1 MTDPFASFVTDPANA
16 AAVSAARSAADLG
29 RALHAPLVI
38 VGPRGSGK
46 SHLLRVIRDRAVAA
60 KPVRQVELI
69 SVSRLAELLHT
80 RGLGDGAG
88 PLRSRLVG
96 VDLLLI
102 DEFETVVRQLPL
114 QALLHDVLESR
125 LAAGREVVVASGLP
139 LDRLAGL
146 DARLRRR
153 LESGTVVGLELP
165 GPAARRTI
173 LERRVVEGGLTLD
186 PGVVAAVAARDF
198 RSVKEYLGALGRIAA
213 FQEAAGA
220 PIPPDDAMAIIG
232 AELSSANGHAPEPVR
247 TAAADIG
254 PGPTGSPV
262 AEEFDAFLS
271 EVAASVARQFD
282 HWRVRLREAIAHWQ
296 GRGVSTRRLEKALT
310 DDPPGDPEPL
320 IAEFGRDAAEIERL
334 AAEARV
340 LAPDLAGAGVLRDPD
355 QLSAAREL
363 LEDARSRRAPLSAP
377 LAGLTLGT
385 LGAGPSNRQALEAA
399 RSVIEA
405 PGARHNP
412 LVLVGQSGVGKT
424 HLLHA
429 IGNTLQSAGLS
440 PVACLSAHSF
450 LGEVGGLRSAEEAA
464 AWRARYQ
471 WVAALALDDLHIL
484 ANETRAQE
492 ELLAIFSA
500 LASGGRQLI
509 FSSARRLSDLE
520 GFDPRLLTRLEAGL
534 VVDLLPPDREVRLA
548 VVKGLLGGDAP
559 ADAVLADYLAGRP
572 ADSVRAV
579 QGAVQRVLSEARAQ
593 GVEAT
598 PALAREILDAVGA
611 RAGHPIRRG
620 PAGRASGLLSPGLGI
635 ARSAEKM
642 VTRWPTP
649 ADRLMLELR

>member
-16 AAVSAARSAADLG
+16 AAASAARSAADLG
-29 RALHAPLVI
+29 RALYAPLVI

-46 SHLLRVIRDRAVAA
+46 THLLRAIRDRAVAT
-60 KPVRQVELI
+60 KPARQVELI

-88 PLRSRLVG
+88 PLRSRLLA

-102 DEFETVVRQLPL
+102 DAFETVTRQLSL

-125 LAAGREVVVASGLP
+125 MAAGREVVVASGLP

-153 LESGTVVGLELP
+153 LEAGTVVELELP

-173 LERRVVEGGLTLD
+173 LERRVLEGGLTLA
-186 PGVVAAVAARDF
+186 PGVVAAVADREF

-213 FQEAAGA
+213 FQEATGV
-220 PIPPDDAMAIIG
+220 PIPPDDALALIG
-232 AELSSANGHAPEPVR
+232 AEPSSANGYGDGPVR
-247 TAAADIG
+247 AAAGTG
-254 PGPTGSPV
+254 PAPSGAPG

-271 EVAASVARQFD
+271 EVAASVSRQFD
-282 HWRVRLREAIAHWQ
+282 HWRIRLREAIAHWQ
-296 GRGVSTRRLEKALT
+296 GRGMSTRRLEEALT
-310 DDPPGDPEPL
+310 GDPPGDPEPL
-320 IAEFGRDAAEIERL
+320 ITEFGRDAAELERL

-355 QLSAAREL
+355 QLSAARDL
-363 LEDARSRRAPLSAP
+363 VEDARSRRAPLSAP
-377 LAGLTLGT
+377 LAGLTLDT

-412 LVLVGQSGVGKT
+412 LVLVGQSGLGKT

-429 IGNTLQSAGLS
+429 IGNALQSAGLS

-450 LGEVGGLRSAEEAA
+450 LGEVGGLHSAEEAA

-471 WVAALALDDLHIL
+471 WVAALAMDDLHIL

-492 ELLAIFSA
+492 ELLAIFSG

-548 VVKGLLGGDAP
+548 VVKNLLGRDAP
-559 ADAVLADYLAGRP
+559 ADAALADYLAGRP

-598 PALAREILDAVGA
+598 PALAREILDSVGA